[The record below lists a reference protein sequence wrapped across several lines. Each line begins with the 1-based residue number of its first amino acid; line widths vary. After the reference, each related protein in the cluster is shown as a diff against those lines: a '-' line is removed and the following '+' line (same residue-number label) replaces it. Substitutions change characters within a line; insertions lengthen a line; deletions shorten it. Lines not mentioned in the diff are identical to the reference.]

1 MSGCHK
7 PILLVSD
14 DKVKVLQMDVE
25 TTEEVSKNLNVT
37 VTDNQKSNQVSYVVF
52 YKKVKN
58 ESENIKTSINKER
71 KMTPKK
77 MKSIKGMIK
86 KHSKKL
92 QPWKK
97 DRKHD

>member
-58 ESENIKTSINKER
+58 ESEILLLLTKKE
-71 KMTPKK
+71 K
-77 MKSIKGMIK
+77 
-86 KHSKKL
+86 
-92 QPWKK
+92 
-97 DRKHD
+97 

>member
-1 MSGCHK
+1 
-7 PILLVSD
+7 
-14 DKVKVLQMDVE
+14 MDVE
-25 TTEEVSKNLNVT
+25 TTEEVSQNLNVT

-86 KHSKKL
+86 KTQQKVTTMEKR
-92 QPWKK
+92 QKT
-97 DRKHD
+97 